1 MPVVMKSAESI
12 AHPKPISDH
21 RWPEGVSPV
30 VTIFCMTYNHQDYI
44 CEALEGFLMQE
55 TDFPV
60 EIFVHD
66 DASQDDTQEIL
77 KEYQRR
83 YPNLFSIVLQ
93 KENQWAKGS
102 ENYFTDHLFRQRG
115 TFVALCEGDDYWTD
129 PKKLQKQVSYLQNHP
144 EVSLCCT
151 SYLKKRGSVLEQ
163 LELNLSRVVTTQ
175 NWSFP
180 YSLSTATAMFRLQD
194 LMQSFPTKALPD
206 VKDILLW
213 RLLLQRGDAHVL
225 PDCTAVYRIHA
236 GGLWSLQSEFQQHL
250 SNLKTAESML
260 AHFGRQRDVRNFHSV
275 ALRSCL
281 RYLKVDD
288 LGEVGFLMGVALRSR
303 PQALPQLFSAWAR
316 QKIRQAVSKRF
327 AFSPANQRSQAPKCP
342 PRVCS

>member
-1 MPVVMKSAESI
+1 MFQMHGSEIQVSMPVVMKGAESI
-12 AHPKPISDH
+12 PHPKPIRDH

-30 VTIFCMTYNHQDYI
+30 VTIFCLTYNHQDYI

-77 KEYQRR
+77 KEHQRR
-83 YPNLFSIVLQ
+83 YPNLFSLALQ
-93 KENQWAKGS
+93 KENQWSKGFS
-102 ENYFTDHLFRQRG
+102 KNFADHLFRQRG

-151 SYLKKRGSVLEQ
+151 SYLKKKESVLEQ

-194 LMQSFPTKALPD
+194 LMQSFPTKAPHY
-206 VKDILLW
+206 VKDIFLW

-225 PDCTAVYRIHA
+225 LDCTAVYRIHP
-236 GGLWSLQSEFQQHL
+236 GGVFSLQSEFQQHL
-250 SNLKTAESML
+250 SNLRTAQSML
-260 AHFGRQRDVRNFHSV
+260 AHFGRQRDVRTFHSV
-275 ALRSCL
+275 ALQSCL
-281 RYLKVDD
+281 RHLQVND
-288 LGEVGFLMGVALRSR
+288 LGEVEFLIGVALRSR
-303 PQALPQLFSAWAR
+303 PAALPQLFSVWVR
-316 QKIRQAVSKRF
+316 QKIRQAVSKR
-327 AFSPANQRSQAPKCP
+327 
-342 PRVCS
+342 